1 MSKKRILSFILS
13 FVMLSALIP
22 PGCVLAA
29 ESKTSRR
36 LYLHAQGTDPQSN
49 SASSTIYM
57 NETADIYFA
66 VDDPNKG
73 EYIDGIHKEPQYDM
87 NGYSVTIYFDPS
99 YFEYTSDES
108 SPIDCTVPDAELSE
122 GSTGESGYYIYHKGS
137 EKNILINGKKY
148 NSAYITVL
156 FSGIFLPQKQN
167 GKLWYNLCR
176 LPLKP
181 LKAGSTQVFFDTE
194 GRSNYTD
201 DSGQLHEGLELFAK
215 DETGELE
222 NQTFSYTAV
231 NGGYHNIV
239 IKDRTKPAAP
249 VANPPEGSYIEKQT
263 VQLSAEAG
271 CEIWYSVN
279 GESAKLYTAPIEIAS
294 TAVITCYAKRL
305 SDGKAST
312 EVSYTY
318 KILPKAPL
326 LFCEKITSK
335 TPIPNIYSEYN
346 PFRAYVSDKDSY
358 DNIEDTNEVYYT
370 FSNISAENITNGS
383 DPGTEWVKVN
393 KQKPYIDI
401 IQKHTVRLVTINVSG
416 EISDVSEYHLGV
428 KPAKVTAD
436 YPSGDYNTEFNV
448 ALSTVTPN
456 AVIYYTTDGSD
467 PIESGREYDGKI
479 TITKDTTLRAA
490 AMYDGLYSEIS
501 SYYYIF
507 TGFNDYRIDAF
518 HPSGV
523 YDGSVN
529 VTLTADNPE
538 ITIQYRTNDN
548 TIWIDYTNTLIFD
561 KDTILHVRA
570 IDKNGTPH
578 EEQTPPFTY
587 TIRPQPPKFV
597 PENAQFTAPTDISI
611 FCPDSTDET
620 KDRYKLYYTVDGS
633 DPVSSSSAKEATGE
647 YSTAVVNISKY
658 TVVKAVILKD
668 DANYS
673 RTVTQVY
680 DIVNKKPA
688 KPLVTMLPGSY
699 TRKISDN
706 TGFYTQFMPVPSGTE
721 IYYTISYDGSFS
733 PDPIPNTSG
742 TLKYE
747 GQPIDIKGHT
757 IIKAAAVN
765 GFGVKSDIGIFEYI
779 ISPEAPKA
787 APSSVICGSKL
798 PVIPVSTVRGSTVK
812 YEINGFTNE
821 FFCENGS
828 FYIDSNTGSAYA
840 DKDCTTL
847 LGTVSNDVLS
857 APAVLNIRATLDGIE
872 SLVNSYKYS
881 FAEDFPAAPYADKDT
896 GEYEEIKADE
906 DNNLLHIRLYSI
918 NYGDNIQ
925 YKTDNGQDWQ
935 TYNADEVIRINKDTV
950 LRLRSE
956 VNGKYSQTVS
966 YVYNFIPL
974 APVITLPS
982 GRYLKSENKFT
993 MIEYDNRAP
1002 SDKVADDYTIMYREN
1017 GGKQDLPY
1025 QNQKRYID
1033 HTMSFK
1039 AYVVNNKTGKSSKN
1053 TINYYIIEP
1062 ESSADGTV
1070 DIANPYDVPRISADM
1085 LDTGEYAKGI
1095 KLLTQNKN
1103 AVIHY
1108 RYTYT
1113 QLGTEG
1119 EVSSSDDI
1127 IYENTPIT
1135 VNPSMTGIKITAWLA
1150 DNNGNEIAKSKRE
1163 FTIEFVHLNVPQTS
1177 LGSNK
1182 AEFAKDTKYTII
1194 NDYAD
1199 EDNILLYYTL
1209 DGSEPSDDT
1218 NTERILYKGEVLTLS
1233 NAVTVKAVY
1242 LSSCSECVMCK
1253 DNKPELCIYKIYGRT
1268 GAYNYTVP
1276 TTIHI
1281 GGGGGGSTGIGGQKT
1296 TDTTKKYT
1304 KDIFGNEHPTHIGY
1318 INGYPDGSVK
1328 PDGKIT
1334 REETAAVLYRITNHK
1349 YEKPF
1354 SASGDVFSDVV
1365 TTRWSAHDIEYMTDK
1380 GIIYGYPDGSFKPE
1394 SNLTRAEFAALI
1406 CRFARLD
1413 GSDAENSFS
1422 DLNVSHWA
1430 YNDISALTASGFIQG
1445 YEDNTYHPENEITRA
1460 EVMTV
1465 INKILGRNPSEA
1477 YVKTLNFMPYSD
1489 LDKNKWYY
1497 TAVLE
1502 ATITHNYLLDDKGI
1516 ESKWDDCK

>member
-99 YFEYTSDES
+99 YFEYASDES

-249 VANPPEGSYIEKQT
+249 VANPPEGSYTEKQT

-326 LFCEKITSK
+326 LFCEKNTSK

-383 DPGTEWVKVN
+383 DPSTEWVKVN

-416 EISDVSEYHLGV
+416 EVSDVSEYHLGV

-467 PIESGREYDGKI
+467 PIVSGREYDGKI

-561 KDTILHVRA
+561 KDTI
-570 IDKNGTPH
+570 N
-578 EEQTPPFTY
+578 
-587 TIRPQPPKFV
+587 
-597 PENAQFTAPTDISI
+597 
-611 FCPDSTDET
+611 
-620 KDRYKLYYTVDGS
+620 
-633 DPVSSSSAKEATGE
+633 
-647 YSTAVVNISKY
+647 
-658 TVVKAVILKD
+658 
-668 DANYS
+668 
-673 RTVTQVY
+673 
-680 DIVNKKPA
+680 
-688 KPLVTMLPGSY
+688 
-699 TRKISDN
+699 
-706 TGFYTQFMPVPSGTE
+706 
-721 IYYTISYDGSFS
+721 
-733 PDPIPNTSG
+733 
-742 TLKYE
+742 
-747 GQPIDIKGHT
+747 
-757 IIKAAAVN
+757 
-765 GFGVKSDIGIFEYI
+765 
-779 ISPEAPKA
+779 
-787 APSSVICGSKL
+787 
-798 PVIPVSTVRGSTVK
+798 
-812 YEINGFTNE
+812 
-821 FFCENGS
+821 
-828 FYIDSNTGSAYA
+828 
-840 DKDCTTL
+840 
-847 LGTVSNDVLS
+847 
-857 APAVLNIRATLDGIE
+857 
-872 SLVNSYKYS
+872 
-881 FAEDFPAAPYADKDT
+881 
-896 GEYEEIKADE
+896 
-906 DNNLLHIRLYSI
+906 
-918 NYGDNIQ
+918 
-925 YKTDNGQDWQ
+925 
-935 TYNADEVIRINKDTV
+935 
-950 LRLRSE
+950 
-956 VNGKYSQTVS
+956 
-966 YVYNFIPL
+966 
-974 APVITLPS
+974 
-982 GRYLKSENKFT
+982 RYL
-993 MIEYDNRAP
+993 
-1002 SDKVADDYTIMYREN
+1002 
-1017 GGKQDLPY
+1017 L
-1025 QNQKRYID
+1025 
-1033 HTMSFK
+1033 
-1039 AYVVNNKTGKSSKN
+1039 
-1053 TINYYIIEP
+1053 
-1062 ESSADGTV
+1062 
-1070 DIANPYDVPRISADM
+1070 
-1085 LDTGEYAKGI
+1085 
-1095 KLLTQNKN
+1095 
-1103 AVIHY
+1103 
-1108 RYTYT
+1108 
-1113 QLGTEG
+1113 
-1119 EVSSSDDI
+1119 
-1127 IYENTPIT
+1127 
-1135 VNPSMTGIKITAWLA
+1135 
-1150 DNNGNEIAKSKRE
+1150 
-1163 FTIEFVHLNVPQTS
+1163 
-1177 LGSNK
+1177 
-1182 AEFAKDTKYTII
+1182 
-1194 NDYAD
+1194 
-1199 EDNILLYYTL
+1199 ED
-1209 DGSEPSDDT
+1209 
-1218 NTERILYKGEVLTLS
+1218 
-1233 NAVTVKAVY
+1233 
-1242 LSSCSECVMCK
+1242 
-1253 DNKPELCIYKIYGRT
+1253 
-1268 GAYNYTVP
+1268 
-1276 TTIHI
+1276 
-1281 GGGGGGSTGIGGQKT
+1281 
-1296 TDTTKKYT
+1296 
-1304 KDIFGNEHPTHIGY
+1304 
-1318 INGYPDGSVK
+1318 
-1328 PDGKIT
+1328 
-1334 REETAAVLYRITNHK
+1334 
-1349 YEKPF
+1349 
-1354 SASGDVFSDVV
+1354 
-1365 TTRWSAHDIEYMTDK
+1365 
-1380 GIIYGYPDGSFKPE
+1380 
-1394 SNLTRAEFAALI
+1394 
-1406 CRFARLD
+1406 
-1413 GSDAENSFS
+1413 
-1422 DLNVSHWA
+1422 
-1430 YNDISALTASGFIQG
+1430 
-1445 YEDNTYHPENEITRA
+1445 
-1460 EVMTV
+1460 
-1465 INKILGRNPSEA
+1465 
-1477 YVKTLNFMPYSD
+1477 
-1489 LDKNKWYY
+1489 
-1497 TAVLE
+1497 
-1502 ATITHNYLLDDKGI
+1502 
-1516 ESKWDDCK
+1516 